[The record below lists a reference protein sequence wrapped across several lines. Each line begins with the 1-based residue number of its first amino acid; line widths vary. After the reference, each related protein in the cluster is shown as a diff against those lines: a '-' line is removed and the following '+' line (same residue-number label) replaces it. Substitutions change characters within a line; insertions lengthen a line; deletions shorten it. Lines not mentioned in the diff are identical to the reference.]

1 MKKLVALFCF
11 AALLVT
17 ACNSYGDKI
26 KINDKSEVYY
36 KDGASKD
43 DAQRL
48 GNFLLKNSYFDSLS
62 EKSVQLTKNKDTFD
76 VKFVVDK
83 AKVEQQGN
91 SEFLFQILGA
101 AISSEVFANKPV
113 KVILADQYMKG
124 FKDVLPYSLE
134 DPADTSKQVQPD
146 STGTNQ

>member
-1 MKKLVALFCF
+1 MRKLLFLFCF
-11 AALLVT
+11 ATLVIT
-17 ACNSYGDKI
+17 ACNSYGDKV

-36 KDGASKD
+36 KDGASAD

-48 GNFLLKNSYFDSLS
+48 GNYLLKNNYFDSTNQ
-62 EKSVQLTKNKDTFD
+62 KSVQLTKNKDTFN

-101 AISSEVFANKPV
+101 AISSGVFANKPV

-124 FKDVLPYSLE
+124 FKDILPYSIGT
-134 DPADTSKQVQPD
+134 ADTSGSAGKD
-146 STGTNQ
+146 SSDTNE

>member
-101 AISSEVFANKPV
+101 AISSEVFDNKPV
-113 KVILADQYMKG
+113 KVILADAYMKG
-124 FKDVLPYSLE
+124 FKDIPPYSLE
-134 DPADTSKQVQPD
+134 DPADTTKQVEPD

>member
-1 MKKLVALFCF
+1 MKKLITLFCF
-11 AALLVT
+11 ATLLIT

-26 KINDKSEVYY
+26 KINNKSEVYY
-36 KDGASKD
+36 KDGATKD

-48 GNFLLKNSYFDSLS
+48 GNFLLKNNYFDSLS
-62 EKSVQLTKNKDTFD
+62 EKSVQVSKNKDTFD

-101 AISSEVFANKPV
+101 AIRSEVFANKPV
-113 KVILADQYMKG
+113 KVILADPYMKG
-124 FKDVLPYSLE
+124 FKDILPYSLNE
-134 DPADTSKQVQPD
+134 PADTTKQATGD
-146 STGTNQ
+146 STHTTE